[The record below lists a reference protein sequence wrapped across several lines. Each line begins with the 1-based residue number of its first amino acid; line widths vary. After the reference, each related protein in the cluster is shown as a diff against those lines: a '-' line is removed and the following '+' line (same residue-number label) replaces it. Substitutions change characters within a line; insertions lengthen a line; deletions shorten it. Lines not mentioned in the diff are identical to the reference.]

1 MDVSCIRCVERARFW
16 TKITSEI
23 ERSIPTIILLKLK
36 EISECLTFVIG
47 LSEYIEEIYYL
58 TFHTKHILH
67 VDNRITIRL

>member
-47 LSEYIEEIYYL
+47 LSEFFTTL
-58 TFHTKHILH
+58 QTRRNILSNVSH
-67 VDNRITIRL
+67 ETHSSR

>member
-47 LSEYIEEIYYL
+47 LSEFF
-58 TFHTKHILH
+58 TILQTRRNILSNVSH
-67 VDNRITIRL
+67 ETHSSR

>member
-1 MDVSCIRCVERARFW
+1 MDVSYIRCVERARFW

-47 LSEYIEEIYYL
+47 LSE
-58 TFHTKHILH
+58 FRRNILSNVSH
-67 VDNRITIRL
+67 ETHSSR